1 MITRYI
7 LHDLQ
12 EDHNL
17 QLQFADSIRELA
29 KKNSDAEVVNIII
42 DSHSGAEHD
51 FYDNPDP
58 DRLRRQ
64 KMELS
69 LRRVLSEDQYMEA
82 FMEHLSKELSMEC
95 LLSLIE
101 FLQFREK
108 AQDPQYHNTLKK
120 SKLRTSI
127 DQEFGQLHKN
137 KQKLQT
143 LSSKI

>member
-51 FYDNPDP
+51 FYDDPDP

-69 LRRVLSEDQYMEA
+69 LRRVLSEDQYVHDQKESIPSA
-82 FMEHLSKELSMEC
+82 PGEGFSALCPRQFPPSSPKEHIRDALKWGSSLSDL
-95 LLSLIE
+95 
-101 FLQFREK
+101 
-108 AQDPQYHNTLKK
+108 
-120 SKLRTSI
+120 
-127 DQEFGQLHKN
+127 
-137 KQKLQT
+137 
-143 LSSKI
+143 